1 MTTTTARK
9 LSASNA
15 IDTKTLKRIA
25 SEAYGDGA
33 WHGSDLK
40 AALADVSAELAFW
53 RPGKGR
59 HNIAEIAMH
68 HAYTVRNVRVKL
80 LGEKA
85 DVAPFMI
92 PGDDWFALDDKRA
105 LAWPKVL

>member
-1 MTTTTARK
+1 MSSTATRK
-9 LSASNA
+9 LSSSSE

-33 WHGSDLK
+33 WHGSDFK
-40 AALADVSAELAFW
+40 AALADVSAELAYW

-85 DVAPFMI
+85 DVAPFVLA
-92 PGDDWFALDDKRA
+92 GEDWFAL
-105 LAWPKVL
+105 